1 MRSGRKTINK
11 SALTSVAQDAID
23 GVFSPWVVLVHFPL
37 HNLIVILFIIT
48 NSAELWSQDATDC
61 AHFNRKGEIKMFRI
75 GRDVS
80 ASTIVNSKKEFGV
93 KFSPPLGY
101 RLFFSISAVFSRTQE
116 KVSDLRERCSCHRC
130 HLSVTCLGFPSW
142 TFPGFLFYT
151 PRFSCPTPERR
162 FASIGR
168 KKKMC
173 HLISQNICTRNGS
186 EKNK

>member
-1 MRSGRKTINK
+1 MRSGRKTIKVHSHLSPRMPSMVCLVRESFSSISLFTTSSSYSSSSPTPPNFDRRMRLI
-11 SALTSVAQDAID
+11 ALT
-23 GVFSPWVVLVHFPL
+23 W
-37 HNLIVILFIIT
+37 
-48 NSAELWSQDATDC
+48 
-61 AHFNRKGEIKMFRI
+61 NRKGEIKMFRI

-80 ASTIVNSKKEFGV
+80 ASTIVNSKKEFAV
-93 KFSPPLGY
+93 KIFSPVGISLI
-101 RLFFSISAVFSRTQE
+101 FSISAVFSRTQE

-130 HLSVTCLGFPSW
+130 RLSVTCLGFPSW

-186 EKNK
+186 EN